1 MTTAAQHQQSDHSHG
16 FVIADTYDPDE
27 VVPRDSPLMT
37 PLRPRLAPTPS
48 PPPDIPPAQVSLSPA
63 SLDDR
68 DKSNRHKVRPNSG
81 DAILVAYLDNGRD
94 PEIARVA
101 GRQLLAGE
109 EDSPDHESSPDGPTD
124 EVVLTV
130 PSLQH
135 LAADALQVAA
145 FAAGPNPHPNLSS
158 ISALGLKA
166 SPDISVSTRHLSL
179 HDDNPASPFSYPG
192 ADNKPD
198 ARSPPV
204 AILTPA
210 SGELPPL
217 QMDSPRSDSNGP
229 ILPSIRLTLGDID
242 RLPPE
247 PIAPADK
254 ELSSRHAHGPGF
266 PASPPLG
273 IPRFPPIAISHVSP
287 PASPNEGFTR
297 TLPSPRSLPASS
309 PYYYGPNTI
318 NPRHNAEYS
327 SSSATGETPSTDHS
341 ASTPATSTSVAD
353 RMSIDGIT
361 NPQIGAYVCTF
372 GGCTAPA
379 FQTQY
384 LLNSHANV
392 HSSARPHYCPVRG
405 CPRSEGGKGF
415 KRKNEMIRHGLVHD
429 SPGYVCPFCPDR
441 EHKYPRPDNLQRYDG
456 DRPISK
462 PLLSS
467 CSDQCFEACKK
478 LTRWTDRHVRV
489 HHVDKDKDDPLLR
502 DVLSQRPDGPNRGR
516 RRRGPPA

>member
-1 MTTAAQHQQSDHSHG
+1 MTTAAQHQKPQQSHPQFG
-16 FVIADTYDPDE
+16 FVVADTYDPDE
-27 VVPRDSPLMT
+27 VVPRGSPLMT
-37 PLRPRLAPTPS
+37 PLRPRLAPSPS
-48 PPPDIPPAQVSLSPA
+48 PPPDIPPAQVSLSPV
-63 SLDDR
+63 SLDER

-101 GRQLLAGE
+101 ARQVLPCDEDSLDDESSLDGPAGE
-109 EDSPDHESSPDGPTD
+109 
-124 EVVLTV
+124 VVMTV

-135 LAADALQVAA
+135 LAADALQAA
-145 FAAGPNPHPNLSS
+145 FATGPATLPSPAS
-158 ISALGLKA
+158 ISALALKGT
-166 SPDISVSTRHLSL
+166 SDISISTRHLSIR
-179 HDDNPASPFSYPG
+179 DDLPAVAPLAVSYPFSG
-192 ADNKPD
+192 ADVKPVTK
-198 ARSPPV
+198 PPPAAV
-204 AILTPA
+204 LTNV

-217 QMDSPRSDSNGP
+217 QMDSPRSESNGQM
-229 ILPSIRLTLGDID
+229 LPSIRSTLGDFN

-247 PIAPADK
+247 PMATVEKDLA
-254 ELSSRHAHGPGF
+254 SRHRPSPNFPG
-266 PASPPLG
+266 SPPGG
-273 IPRFPPIAISHVSP
+273 IPRFPPIATTHASP
-287 PASPNEGFTR
+287 PISPNEGYTR
-297 TLPSPRSLPASS
+297 NLPSPHSLSASS
-309 PYYYGPNTI
+309 PYYYNTNGI
-318 NPRHNAEYS
+318 HQRSNAEYS
-327 SSSATGETPSTDHS
+327 SSTTAETPSTDHS

-361 NPQIGAYVCTF
+361 NPQVGAYVCTF
-372 GGCTAPA
+372 IGCTAPA

-392 HSSARPHYCPVRG
+392 HSSARPHYCSVQG

-441 EHKYPRPDNLQRYDG
+441 EHKYPRPDNLQR
-456 DRPISK
+456 
-462 PLLSS
+462 
-467 CSDQCFEACKK
+467 
-478 LTRWTDRHVRV
+478 HVRV